1 MLLEAERG
9 AGSADGRGDSITPQR
24 FNSPLPC
31 EERCL
36 ALSLSWINVSTYFV
50 ARSVS
55 RRPITL
61 CDAIPFDTLA
71 APQCMALARLV
82 SLAKFQRQEYGRR
95 QYSLEIYLEP
105 TKRIN
110 TIDQRR
116 NRFLVSLNPPIR
128 RRVKLVDKT
137 ILRRSL
143 IGR

>member
-1 MLLEAERG
+1 MTLNFE
-9 AGSADGRGDSITPQR
+9 TQ
-24 FNSPLPC
+24 
-31 EERCL
+31 
-36 ALSLSWINVSTYFV
+36 SL
-50 ARSVS
+50 
-55 RRPITL
+55 
-61 CDAIPFDTLA
+61 
-71 APQCMALARLV
+71 LARWPLGNAWHLQDWCRLQV
-82 SLAKFQRQEYGRR
+82 FQRQEYGRR

-143 IGR
+143 IGH